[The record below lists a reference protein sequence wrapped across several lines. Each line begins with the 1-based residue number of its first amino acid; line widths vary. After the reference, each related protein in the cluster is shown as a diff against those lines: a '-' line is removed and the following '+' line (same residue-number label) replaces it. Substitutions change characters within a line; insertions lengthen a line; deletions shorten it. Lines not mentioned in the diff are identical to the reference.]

1 MKKKAFFGTI
11 LLTIS
16 GLICRL
22 IGFFYRIFLSHAIGA
37 EGLGIYQ
44 LIVPIYHLSYAIS
57 TAGIQTALSR
67 LIASATAKREH
78 AKALL
83 TFLIGTTTSFI
94 LSLSISLL
102 LQKNSP
108 YLANHFLGDSSCIPL
123 LNLLAYTLPFGA
135 LHGCVIG
142 WFMGKKQIHI
152 PAFMQIMEELIRLA
166 ATWICYLYLI
176 SSNRSPN
183 ANIAVSGLLISEIIS
198 VIISI
203 FFVSFHKNTKIQILD
218 LSYYKSCTKE
228 LFFTS
233 FPLTLNRIALNL
245 LHSAEAIL
253 IPLSLEK
260 YALTRSE
267 ALETLG
273 TISGMALPLVLF
285 PTAIVNAL
293 SSILLPTISENFAL
307 KNKQY
312 IQRLVKK
319 SLLYIFLMGM
329 IFMVFFFLTGKQLGV
344 LLYNN
349 ADAGYYITLLSTI
362 CPFLFCDIILASIM
376 NGLGQTFLCFFVN
389 LGNMVFRIFC
399 IYFLIPH
406 TGIYGYLTGLIGGE
420 FFCSIISI
428 LIIFILIFRKQPI
441 DK

>member
-1 MKKKAFFGTI
+1 MKKKLFFGTI

-22 IGFFYRIFLSHAIGA
+22 IGFFYRIFLTHAIGA

-57 TAGIQTALSR
+57 TAGIQTALSQI
-67 LIASATAKREH
+67 IASATAKKEH
-78 AKALL
+78 SKAFL

-94 LSLSISLL
+94 LSLSISSL
-102 LQKNSP
+102 LQNNSP
-108 YLANHFLGDSSCIPL
+108 YLANRFLGDSSCIPL
-123 LNLLAYTLPFGA
+123 LNLLAYTLPFSA

-152 PAFMQIMEELIRLA
+152 PAFMQILEEVIRLVA
-166 ATWICYLYLI
+166 SYIYYLHLI
-176 SSNRSPN
+176 SNDHIPS
-183 ANIAVSGLLISEIIS
+183 ADIAVYGLLISEIVS
-198 VIISI
+198 VVMSI
-203 FFVSFHKNTKIQILD
+203 FFILLHKNPKIQFLD
-218 LSYYKSCTKE
+218 ISYYKSCTKG
-228 LFFTS
+228 LLFTS
-233 FPLTLNRIALNL
+233 FPLTLNRVALNL
-245 LHSAEAIL
+245 LHSIEAIL

-260 YALTRSE
+260 YTLTRSKS
-267 ALETLG
+267 LETLG
-273 TISGMALPLVLF
+273 IISGMALPLVLF

-319 SLLYIFLMGM
+319 SLIYTVLIGI
-329 IFMVFFFLTGKQLGV
+329 IFMIFFFLSGRQIGV
-344 LLYNN
+344 FLYDNT
-349 ADAGYYITLLSTI
+349 DAGYYITLLSTI

-376 NGLGQTFLCFFVN
+376 NGFGHTFLCFLVN
-389 LGNMVFRIFC
+389 LLNMLFRICC

-406 TGIYGYLTGLIGGE
+406 MGIYGYLIGLIGGE
-420 FFCSIISI
+420 FICSIISI
-428 LIIFILIFRKQPI
+428 LIIFTLIFRKQSI